1 MLFDKRFGCLEV
13 EIIKEE
19 QTFIKAVGLYLV
31 NAFEVGF
38 CLLGFTR
45 STRPRNLKSFSIIL
59 TRCTTTPNYLSGE
72 ESRNWRRSHASH
84 QRKQSV
90 TELALASGKLTKD
103 DLVRNSTFATSE
115 TPSRRPYPRA
125 WLRETLCLYLVLSA
139 IPRRPKEDII
149 LGGYHIPGGTAQ
161 VEFLVHQM
169 GRDESIFEDAEA
181 FKPERWLRNKDITLI
196 ESAEAFASLPF
207 GFGTR
212 MCLGRRISELELHL
226 LMARIVQQFD
236 ISYSPEAENVE
247 PFMRGATICDRP
259 VTVQF
264 VGQQSAIPYI
274 NFLLVI
280 NEPFRDVHLIKRSE
294 TVAAEGK

>member
-1 MLFDKRFGCLEV
+1 MLRPKEVADYTPVFNKIIGDFTHRLQSVREPSGSEKENEVCELDNELFKWSFESVAEMLFDKRFGCLEE

-103 DLVRNSTFATSE
+103 DLVGNSTFATSE
-115 TPSRRPYPRA
+115 TPSRRP
-125 WLRETLCLYLVLSA
+125 
-139 IPRRPKEDII
+139 
-149 LGGYHIPGGTAQ
+149 
-161 VEFLVHQM
+161 
-169 GRDESIFEDAEA
+169 
-181 FKPERWLRNKDITLI
+181 
-196 ESAEAFASLPF
+196 
-207 GFGTR
+207 
-212 MCLGRRISELELHL
+212 
-226 LMARIVQQFD
+226 
-236 ISYSPEAENVE
+236 
-247 PFMRGATICDRP
+247 
-259 VTVQF
+259 
-264 VGQQSAIPYI
+264 
-274 NFLLVI
+274 
-280 NEPFRDVHLIKRSE
+280 
-294 TVAAEGK
+294 

>member
-1 MLFDKRFGCLEV
+1 MLFDKRFGCLEE

-19 QTFIKAVGLYLV
+19 QTFIKAVRLYLV

-59 TRCTTTPNYLSGE
+59 TRCTSTPNYLSGE

-103 DLVRNSTFATSE
+103 DLVGNSTFATSE

-161 VEFLVHQM
+161 VEFLVHRM
-169 GRDESIFEDAEA
+169 GRDESIFEDAET
-181 FKPERWLRNKDITLI
+181 FKPERWLRNKDT
-196 ESAEAFASLPF
+196 A
-207 GFGTR
+207 
-212 MCLGRRISELELHL
+212 
-226 LMARIVQQFD
+226 
-236 ISYSPEAENVE
+236 
-247 PFMRGATICDRP
+247 
-259 VTVQF
+259 
-264 VGQQSAIPYI
+264 
-274 NFLLVI
+274 
-280 NEPFRDVHLIKRSE
+280 
-294 TVAAEGK
+294 